1 MEEIFYMKHIHL
13 INSLSLDETTK
24 FTKKAT
30 GKYYTDPKIALLMI
44 EKLLPLINSC
54 DKKSYNVADPFSGDG
69 RLITLLIKQWMINGF
84 PDVENTFVLQNVY
97 ARSKHLQNLLK
108 VWDSEIDSQY

>member
-44 EKLLPLINSC
+44 EKLLPI
-54 DKKSYNVADPFSGDG
+54 DKF
-69 RLITLLIKQWMINGF
+69 L
-84 PDVENTFVLQNVY
+84 
-97 ARSKHLQNLLK
+97 
-108 VWDSEIDSQY
+108 

>member
-24 FTKKAT
+24 FTKKRQVNT
-30 GKYYTDPKIALLMI
+30 IQIQNSSLMI

-54 DKKSYNVADPFSGDG
+54 DKKVIMSQIHFQGMVD
-69 RLITLLIKQWMINGF
+69 LLHCLLNNG
-84 PDVENTFVLQNVY
+84 
-97 ARSKHLQNLLK
+97 
-108 VWDSEIDSQY
+108 

>member
-13 INSLSLDETTK
+13 INSLSLDETIK

-54 DKKSYNVADPFSGDG
+54 DKKVIMSQIHFQGMVD
-69 RLITLLIKQWMINGF
+69 LLHCLLNNG
-84 PDVENTFVLQNVY
+84 
-97 ARSKHLQNLLK
+97 
-108 VWDSEIDSQY
+108 

>member
-1 MEEIFYMKHIHL
+1 MKHIHL

-54 DKKSYNVADPFSGDG
+54 DKKSYNVADFQGMVD
-69 RLITLLIKQWMINGF
+69 LLHCLLNNG
-84 PDVENTFVLQNVY
+84 
-97 ARSKHLQNLLK
+97 
-108 VWDSEIDSQY
+108 